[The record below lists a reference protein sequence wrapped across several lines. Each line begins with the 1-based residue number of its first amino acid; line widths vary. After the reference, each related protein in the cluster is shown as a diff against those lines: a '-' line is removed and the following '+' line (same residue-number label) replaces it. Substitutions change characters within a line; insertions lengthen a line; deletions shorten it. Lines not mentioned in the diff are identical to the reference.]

1 MKMFIWRL
9 VHNSLAVR
17 RNLRR
22 RGMKVDTLCPMCQ
35 RLDED
40 PGHLFFKCRSEGVL
54 EEAKSRG
61 IPDHF
66 SCLSLW
72 KGYDA
77 DNLVS
82 PITDSIAN
90 YYPLVEMVVSKE

>member
-1 MKMFIWRL
+1 M
-9 VHNSLAVR
+9 
-17 RNLRR
+17 
-22 RGMKVDTLCPMCQ
+22 Q
-35 RLDED
+35 
-40 PGHLFFKCRSEGVL
+40 RSEGVL

-90 YYPLVEMVVSKE
+90 YCPLVKMVVSKE